1 MGYVLRLNSCRIQ
14 GSIRKLPFG
23 ERHAAVCIDKRAV
36 TSNEGTV
43 YEMSAMT
50 GKLCPCGSGL
60 PGRRQWSQGCP
71 DKIACPACFVRTR
84 ERTPTAPI
92 SGKRDQRNA
101 IARRKLEELREQQ
114 ALSD

>member
-1 MGYVLRLNSCRIQ
+1 MIGL
-14 GSIRKLPFG
+14 GTTG
-23 ERHAAVCIDKRAV
+23 EAQLLGLQPLF
-36 TSNEGTV
+36 EGIA
-43 YEMSAMT
+43 YEMSAKT
-50 GKLCPCGSGL
+50 GRLCPCGSGL

-101 IARRKLEELREQQ
+101 IARRKLEELRELK
-114 ALSD
+114 ALSDS

>member
-1 MGYVLRLNSCRIQ
+1 
-14 GSIRKLPFG
+14 
-23 ERHAAVCIDKRAV
+23 
-36 TSNEGTV
+36 
-43 YEMSAMT
+43 MSAKT
-50 GKLCPCGSGL
+50 GRLCPCGSGL

-101 IARRKLEELREQQ
+101 IARRKLEELREQR
-114 ALSD
+114 ALSDF